1 MTNAEIILAVAV
13 LLGPIL
19 AVVVA
24 RYMEHRRI
32 QREQQM
38 YIFRTLM
45 RTRRGT
51 AKLSADHVA
60 ALNFVEIEFRND
72 KAVQDVWKE
81 HFELLE
87 NKDTASL
94 SVEKSLAKL
103 LQVISKTLG
112 YKIEGLEIFEGG
124 YTPEVWDTRES
135 DADWHADW
143 HLIKRYVIALSRGE
157 GVLPVKVLESIPGGL
172 LTPPQDR

>member
-1 MTNAEIILAVAV
+1 MTNAEIILAGAV

-24 RYMEHRRI
+24 RYIEHRRI
-32 QREQQM
+32 QREQRM

-45 RTRRGT
+45 RTRRGN

-72 KAVQDVWKE
+72 KAVHDVWKE

-87 NKDTASL
+87 NKDTSEL
-94 SVEKSLAKL
+94 SIQKSLAKL

-112 YKIEGLEIFEGG
+112 YKLKGLEIFEGG
-124 YTPEVWDTRES
+124 YTPQSWT
-135 DADWHADW
+135 
-143 HLIKRYVIALSRGE
+143 
-157 GVLPVKVLESIPGGL
+157 
-172 LTPPQDR
+172 

>member
-32 QREQQM
+32 QREQRM

-72 KAVQDVWKE
+72 KAVHDVWKK

-87 NKDTASL
+87 NKDTDSL

-112 YKIEGLEIFEGG
+112 YKLEGLEIFEGG
-124 YTPEVWDTRES
+124 YTPQDWDTRES
-135 DADWHADW
+135 DAEWKF
-143 HLIKRYVIALSRGE
+143 IRQYVIALSQGKE
-157 GVLPVKVLESIPGGL
+157 AVPVKVPN
-172 LTPPQDR
+172 PPLPPAV